1 MPNYSYFNILCL
13 SDTDQQ
19 TPAFSERANE
29 WLPGVAHGQSAIGAP
44 FYKYRSVFNVL
55 VFI

>member
-13 SDTDQQ
+13 SDIDQQ

-29 WLPGVAHGQSAIGAP
+29 WLPGLAHGQSAIGAP